1 MNLQCQAGSRWDPA
15 VPGPQC
21 GSTAHLH
28 QPTAWQEC
36 GGDTQVCIYCTTV
49 QRAGYT
55 CTFYSASKPKLDLL
69 KTCVAAIPRILPENM
84 NHEYLTDLLSRLTI
98 HLDHEL
104 SRWVVTSTPAEIHDV
119 LCYCDRR
126 AAVNSL
132 HTMIT
137 NYPGW
142 RHDIVRVFVMFL
154 LRDVPDSCPL
164 VLEATLKLLIQFIG
178 HWRQM
183 LTSPTSPD
191 TEKHAIPVGPT
202 YTVVYL
208 RSNQVLSVCRLSP
221 QKTLTREGMETLV
234 HTAYHGWRPVGWSL
248 CVAIGQ

>member
-1 MNLQCQAGSRWDPA
+1 MRSLDHSVGRQLTSTNPQ
-15 VPGPQC
+15 PGKSVEEILRSL
-21 GSTAHLH
+21 STAPPFREL
-28 QPTAWQEC
+28 W
-36 GGDTQVCIYCTTV
+36 YL
-49 QRAGYT
+49 YLY
-55 CTFYSASKPKLDLL
+55 FYSSSKPKLDLL

-104 SRWVVTSTPAEIHDV
+104 SRWVTSTPAEIHDV
-119 LCYCDRR
+119 LYYCGYR

-137 NYPGW
+137 NYPAW

-183 LTSPTSPD
+183 LTPPTSPD
-191 TEKHAIPVGPT
+191 TEKHAIPVSPT
-202 YTVVYL
+202 
-208 RSNQVLSVCRLSP
+208 
-221 QKTLTREGMETLV
+221 
-234 HTAYHGWRPVGWSL
+234 
-248 CVAIGQ
+248 